1 MYFLQPKKAL
11 VKKPDW
17 ARIWRGKIKMSSI
30 DVSWTASPQLS
41 FSHQIW
47 VFWPS
52 SEVFTGKVAYFSGLI
67 YYLITTIFETTQTT
81 AIEATTFRC
90 SGFICKGN
98 LGLFSNHQRQQL

>member
-1 MYFLQPKKAL
+1 LNS
-11 VKKPDW
+11 V
-17 ARIWRGKIKMSSI
+17 
-30 DVSWTASPQLS
+30 ASAQFFTPNLG
-41 FSHQIW
+41 
-47 VFWPS
+47 FWPS

-98 LGLFSNHQRQQL
+98 PGLFSNHQRQQLSQP